1 MENTLYEY
9 YTSKGQSLPSVKQR
23 TPLATEA
30 GIQNYTGTAEQNTAL
45 LAYLKGKN
53 GTNTPNITGV
63 EQPVDIGRLNSTQP
77 YNLPQPEAD
86 TIHDTFNES
95 MMVALE
101 RERKRYQELLAEKEK
116 ETSKE
121 LESKRKEEKET
132 VEKMDPTTRPTYT
145 QEQRIT
151 QQQLDA
157 AEYASGTLATDL
169 QKRRSFV
176 DEMESILTENNA
188 ILKREANVPLSSR
201 VLSKRVS
208 ETLRE
213 NEARAGVLQATISA
227 LDGNMSQAHNIINN
241 ARNAVSADWNDRVN
255 YYGTLL
261 NLANRDI
268 LRLSDENREYARM
281 EMSLIKEDLDK
292 LDNTVEYIKQLMIN
306 PQTAR
311 FMADAG
317 IKMTDTIEEIN
328 EKLSKQALQEEREQM
343 INDLTM
349 RGYKYVVAPTSTAGL
364 VPITIGGQT
373 LYFRQPVDTKGVTKE
388 RKSTLTEN
396 ERRELFSLGMTS
408 KEIEEFEMSIEMLGL
423 NRALEELKKKYTGG
437 SSTEEQ
443 IDSAV
448 DQVREMYL
456 RKIGDTTDYSSMD
469 IVDLET
475 GIRNL
480 LPESELA
487 YIAKKLGYKGGI
499 FSIDSKRVSK
509 MFEGLTRGQMITLI
523 REASRGTSG
532 DETVKLLG
540 SSTEPKEEKQNE

>member
-1 MENTLYEY
+1 MATNLYEY
-9 YTSKGQSLPSVKQR
+9 YTKKGQTLPSVQER
-23 TPLATEA
+23 VSVATEA
-30 GIQNYTGTAEQNTAL
+30 GISGYSGTAEQNVTL
-45 LAYLKGKN
+45 LQYLKSRDAGSQIN
-53 GTNTPNITGV
+53 NLSQI
-63 EQPVDIGRLNSTQP
+63 EQPVSIDRLNSGEG
-77 YNLPQPEAD
+77 YNLPEPEAYD
-86 TIHDTFNES
+86 ITS
-95 MMVALE
+95 MYTRSATENAQLY
-101 RERKRYQELLAEKEK
+101 RDRLEKEYAQK
-116 ETSKE
+116 QEEANRKIAE
-121 LESKRKEEKET
+121 LEKREQEHLKSL
-132 VEKMDPTTRPTYT
+132 DPTQRATYA
-145 QEQRIT
+145 QEQRIM
-151 QQQLDA
+151 QNELDA
-157 AEYASGTLATDL
+157 AEEASRTVAQDF
-169 QKRRSFV
+169 QKRRAFV
-176 DEMESILTENNA
+176 DELETIMMENNA
-188 ILKREANVPLSSR
+188 ILQREANMPLSSR
-201 VLSKRVS
+201 VLSRRVS
-208 ETLRE
+208 DVMRD
-213 NEARAGVLQATISA
+213 NNARAGVVEATIAA
-227 LDGNMSQAHNIINN
+227 LDGNISQAHNIMNQAKN
-241 ARNAVSADWNDRVN
+241 SVAADWNDKVN
-255 YYGTLL
+255 YHNTLL
-261 NLANRDI
+261 SLDREKLI
-268 LRLSDENREYARM
+268 RLDNESKEYAMREIALMEDDLARM
-281 EMSLIKEDLDK
+281 NK
-292 LDNTVEYIKQLMIN
+292 TVDYITAMMID
-306 PQTAR
+306 PQTAQ
-311 FMADAG
+311 FIASAG
-317 IKMTDTIEEIN
+317 VKMTDTIEEIN

-540 SSTEPKEEKQNE
+540 SSTEPK